1 MASLRG
7 TAQEHS
13 ISKPRKAANSDRKVI
28 LRHENNTWRGF
39 SNLAIKNIR
48 GMIAVSQHSI
58 WTTHASRLSDGAT
71 TPLGDVYRLHK
82 QALAFDDCTFGNTNL
97 LHS

>member
-1 MASLRG
+1 MAGLPR
-7 TAQEHS
+7 TAREHS
-13 ISKPRKAANSDRKVI
+13 ISKPRVAANSDRKVI
-28 LRHENNTWRGF
+28 LRHENNTWGGF

-48 GMIAVSQHSI
+48 GMTAVSQHSI
-58 WTTHASRLSDGAT
+58 RTTHASRLCDGAT

-82 QALAFDDCTFGNTNL
+82 QALAFDDRTFGNTNL